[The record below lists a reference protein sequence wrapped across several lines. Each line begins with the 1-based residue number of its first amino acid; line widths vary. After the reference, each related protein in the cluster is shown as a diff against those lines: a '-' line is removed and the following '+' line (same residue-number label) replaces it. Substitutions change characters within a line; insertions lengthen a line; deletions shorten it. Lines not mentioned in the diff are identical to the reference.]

1 MVIKPREVHI
11 VKEIGELW
19 GCTGL
24 QEWRIRQ
31 EAVLLKY
38 NSSAKVTGNL
48 IAFDDTQVFI
58 SPPGFS
64 DAAAPDSPP
73 PHFLDHLL
81 RNPSLKQ
88 GQLSGDLKEITGVL
102 GKKISRT
109 PSDTPHTLICPL
121 ARLD

>member
-19 GCTGL
+19 GRTGL
-24 QEWRIRQ
+24 QKWRIRQ
-31 EAVLLKY
+31 GAVLLKY

-48 IAFDDTQVFI
+48 IAFDDTLVLI
-58 SPPGFS
+58 SPSGFS
-64 DAAAPDSPP
+64 DAAAPDSLP
-73 PHFLDHLL
+73 PHFLDLLL

-88 GQLSGDLKEITGVL
+88 GQLSGDLKEMTGVL

-109 PSDTPHTLICPL
+109 PQTSPTL
-121 ARLD
+121 